1 MTAMTIGLKGAYY
14 IFWREIKRFTGQ
26 KMRIL
31 MSVVQPVIWLV
42 LMGSMMARLTDNPVT
57 AEMIG
62 VDNYLA
68 FMVPGVMMMSSLYT
82 GVFGGISIIW
92 DRRMGFLIK
101 LLSAPIPRYSIALGK
116 ISALVLQTMFQAS
129 VIAILAAVMGIT
141 FATGLPGILVTLFIC
156 GLFAAIMSCISLFLS
171 ASIRTPETLF
181 SVINFLT
188 LPLVFSSSAL
198 FPTAVMPD
206 WIRVIARFNP
216 ISYAVT
222 PVRDLVISG
231 WEWGTLAT
239 GIWLLLLMFLILFV
253 LVYYR
258 FEKGS
263 LL

>member
-1 MTAMTIGLKGAYY
+1 MGLKGAYY
-14 IFWREIKRFTGQ
+14 IFWREIKRFMGQ

-31 MSVVQPVIWLV
+31 MSLVQPVIWLV

-62 VDNYLA
+62 IDNYLA

-116 ISALVLQTMFQAS
+116 IAALVLQTIFQAS
-129 VIAILAAVMGIT
+129 VIVLLAFMMGIT
-141 FATGLPGILVTLFIC
+141 FVTGLPGIMLTLVIC

-198 FPTAVMPD
+198 FPTAAMPD
-206 WIRVIARFNP
+206 WIQVIARFNP
-216 ISYAVT
+216 ISYAVA
-222 PVRDLVISG
+222 PVRSLVISG
-231 WEWGTLAT
+231 WDWSTLFT
-239 GIWLLLLMFLILFV
+239 GMWLLLLMFLVFFS